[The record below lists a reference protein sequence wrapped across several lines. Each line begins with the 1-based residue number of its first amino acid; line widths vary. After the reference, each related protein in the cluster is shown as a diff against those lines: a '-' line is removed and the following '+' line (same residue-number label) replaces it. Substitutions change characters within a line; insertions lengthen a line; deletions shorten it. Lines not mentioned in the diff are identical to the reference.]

1 MNLTTQ
7 TVALVTAAA
16 LTATLPENA
25 ARVISVVGLAGAATA
40 IDATNYPV
48 VSGAPTAGQVQFIG
62 TTSNAS
68 DTLTFEADLTA
79 NGLLLVTYVPEGALP
94 SAV

>member
-1 MNLTTQ
+1 MNVTTQ
-7 TVALVTAAA
+7 TATLVTSAA

-25 ARVISVVGLAGAATA
+25 VRVISVVGLTGGATA
-40 IDATNYPV
+40 IDATSYPV
-48 VSGAPTAGQVQFIG
+48 VSGAPAAGQVQFTG
-62 TTSNAS
+62 TTSNAN
-68 DTLTFEADLTA
+68 DTLTFEADLAA